1 MATDID
7 TRSRKVSARCAR
19 DVEDDEPEEVILTPI
34 SITPTNSPV
43 ANPRSWSSD
52 STYRM
57 LTQEFPDREELE
69 FGNVYY
75 VPQKRENRLV
85 EISDFTPQPPKPQ
98 QKVDIVVSE
107 TKFNEPA
114 YRSRLVSD
122 YEAVFN
128 VRFVGTV
135 DEKFNSMLELEM
147 KNKTEQLNQ
156 QKRVVSENFQSTQ
169 EQKNWK
175 KQKGLNTQTKKEGLA
190 LPDPVAQSISKKLK
204 KEKRAEEK
212 KKIEIKVVPRD
223 DIVIPVFE
231 SNTNLK
237 SNKKGIANDCQ
248 DKAVI
253 EDNDSEYD
261 FDMKEYVANHT
272 EQLAIPVLKRTTCQP
287 THVFVPAVEP
297 DCESDSDSEDDFVN
311 SMVQIQTKP
320 IVQKP
325 VVVEKKIEQPKI
337 TRLCKSV
344 FMKTVCR
351 YGRNCNFAHKV
362 SELFQEP
369 CQWGAKCNRVCP
381 FAKGVYITS
390 DRCDPQWPCQYWHPN
405 ETVSSYE
412 KRIIR
417 A

>member
-1 MATDID
+1 MATETD
-7 TRSRKVSARCAR
+7 TRSRKFSNRVAR
-19 DVEDDEPEEVILTPI
+19 DIEEQPEEVVLTPT
-34 SITPTNSPV
+34 STTPTNSPI
-43 ANPRSWSSD
+43 ANPRSCSSE

-57 LTQEFPDREELE
+57 LTQEFPEREEIE
-69 FGNVYY
+69 FGNIYY
-75 VPQKRENRLV
+75 VPQPRENRLV

-98 QKVDIVVSE
+98 QKSDIVVSE
-107 TKFNEPA
+107 NRFNEPA

-147 KNKTEQLNQ
+147 KNKNEQIQ
-156 QKRVVSENFQSTQ
+156 SQKRVVSENFQSTQ
-169 EQKNWK
+169 EKQNWK
-175 KQKGLNTQTKKEGLA
+175 KQKGLNTQNKKEGVA
-190 LPDPVAQSISKKLK
+190 LPDPVAISTSKSLK
-204 KEKRAEEK
+204 RQKRSEEK
-212 KKIEIKVVPRD
+212 KKVEIKVVPRE
-223 DIVIPVFE
+223 DIVIPTFE

-237 SNKKGIANDCQ
+237 SNKKGISTESQ
-248 DKAVI
+248 EKLVI

-261 FDMKEYVANHT
+261 FDMKEFVANQTHD
-272 EQLAIPVLKRTTCQP
+272 QLAISVLKRSTCQP
-287 THVFVPAVEP
+287 THVVIPAI
-297 DCESDSDSEDDFVN
+297 DSDSESDEDDFVN
-311 SMVQIQTKP
+311 SMVQIQTVKP
-320 IVQKP
+320 VVQKP

-351 YGRNCNFAHKV
+351 YGKNCNFAHKV

-369 CQWGAKCNRVCP
+369 CQWGAKCNRVCQ
-381 FAKGVYITS
+381 FAKGIYITS

-405 ETVSSYE
+405 ETISSYE

-417 A
+417 T